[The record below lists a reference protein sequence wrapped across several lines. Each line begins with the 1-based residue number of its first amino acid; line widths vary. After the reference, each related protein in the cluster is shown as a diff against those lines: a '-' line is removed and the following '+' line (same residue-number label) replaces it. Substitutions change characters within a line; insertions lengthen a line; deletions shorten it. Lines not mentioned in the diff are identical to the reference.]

1 MARTDKV
8 TRERAEDEME
18 RSEAIPMPSPGE
30 TETEKAEHKAERM
43 EREREVERDEGIVPE
58 DRGSPAAP
66 SDRPES
72 RPPHPQDVN
81 EIGE

>member
-1 MARTDKV
+1 MKQPDSDIQLD
-8 TRERAEDEME
+8 AEKTHAIAMP
-18 RSEAIPMPSPGE
+18 EAG
-30 TETEKAEHKAERM
+30 ETEKAERM
-43 EREREVERDEGIVPE
+43 QREREVERDEGMVPE

-66 SDRPES
+66 SDRPEN

>member
-1 MARTDKV
+1 MKQPDNPIA
-8 TRERAEDEME
+8 
-18 RSEAIPMPSPGE
+18 MPAPGD
-30 TETEKAEHKAERM
+30 TETEKAEQM

-66 SDRPES
+66 SDRPEN

-81 EIGE
+81 EIGQ

>member
-1 MARTDKV
+1 MKQPDSDV
-8 TRERAEDEME
+8 QFEAEKTHAQATP
-18 RSEAIPMPSPGE
+18 EAGAAKP
-30 TETEKAEHKAERM
+30 KKAERM
-43 EREREVERDEGIVPE
+43 EREREVERDEGITPE

-66 SDRPES
+66 SDRPEN